1 MSVRGPEVSNH
12 AWEGFRRIYVYVLLT
27 IYIIGHFP
35 TWIPLPFKIAFK
47 LIYTHIF
54 VVNQTCRISNRAAES
69 AMYFN
74 AITRTSVFQKI

>member
-12 AWEGFRRIYVYVLLT
+12 AWEGFRRIYVLC
-27 IYIIGHFP
+27 IGHFP
-35 TWIPLPFKIAFK
+35 TWIPLPFKLAFK